1 MQRFWLVTA
10 LLLVAAVVGL
20 LLESGSVQHVES
32 DAVHG
37 GRPDTLALQRQPYAE
52 QSRPV
57 TSSQASRLAVGER
70 FASFDELVGDQQAAG
85 YVKVGAFGKF
95 WPATVSEITTDRDE
109 IKFIRQDGTPH
120 HYTKFD
126 GYDMKMVRLM
136 AGDKETIVVFRSLK
150 KR

>member
-1 MQRFWLVTA
+1 MHRIWLIIA
-10 LLLVAAVVGL
+10 LLLLAAAIGL
-20 LLESGSVQHVES
+20 LLESGSVQHIES

-37 GRPDTLALQRQPYAE
+37 GRPDTLALQREPYAE

-57 TSSQASRLAVGER
+57 TASQASRLAVGER

-85 YVKVGAFGKF
+85 FIKIGTFGNA
-95 WPATVSEITTDRDE
+95 WPATVTEIATDRDE

-120 HYTKFD
+120 HYTGFA

-136 AGDKETIVVFRSLK
+136 AGNKETLVVFRGRD

>member
-1 MQRFWLVTA
+1 MKRFWLIISV
-10 LLLVAAVVGL
+10 LLVAAAVGL
-20 LLESGSVQHVES
+20 LLESGSVQHIDS

-52 QSRPV
+52 PSRPV

-70 FASFDELVGDQQAAG
+70 FASFDELVGDQQVAG
-85 YVKVGAFGKF
+85 YVKVGTFGKF
-95 WPATVSEITTDRDE
+95 WPATVTEIATDRDE
-109 IKFIRQDGTPH
+109 IKFIRQGGTPH